1 MLSHR
6 SLDAAGGAVLI
17 ARYLGEK
24 KPDLIGPVT
33 GGAAVAGVCLS
44 IGCYLY
50 RNRSRARQQA

>member
-1 MLSHR
+1 M
-6 SLDAAGGAVLI
+6 LI

-50 RNRSRARQQA
+50 RNRSRARQQG